1 MNAMR
6 NDRLRMNRRRFLQ
19 QLVAGSVAT
28 AALPVIAWVE
38 SVEQAGSTEPIR
50 TKTLSYIN
58 SMRLTDGPYGRFR
71 YSADVTKPTAL
82 DKRRQG

>member
-6 NDRLRMNRRRFLQ
+6 NDGLRMNRRRFLQ

-38 SVEQAGSTEPIR
+38 SVEQADSTEPI
-50 TKTLSYIN
+50 
-58 SMRLTDGPYGRFR
+58 R

-82 DKRRQG
+82 DKRTTF